1 MPLPDYI
8 PRIQITDTMTD
19 AEAQAFKDEHYV
31 LLHSD
36 KQRFGIR
43 TLRHTAAL
51 IKPDGS
57 LLRLLLQDILD
68 PILCRIAYEQLRQVR
83 GDVTNRPEI
92 VGRGAAMMDVN
103 KDGMVG
109 VQAKS
114 ESVLKVYGGKADML
128 GSYRYKNSAP
138 GVAHCDLTSWTK
150 SRPDIYEAVM
160 PWIHD
165 VNKVYRTFLPEAHAR
180 QMAYVNRI
188 PGVQEDTRYGVYDFV
203 RTEERANRVP
213 HR

>member
-57 LLRLLLQDILD
+57 LLVLLLQDILD
-68 PILCRIAYEQLRQVR
+68 P
-83 GDVTNRPEI
+83 NP
-92 VGRGAAMMDVN
+92 
-103 KDGMVG
+103 
-109 VQAKS
+109 
-114 ESVLKVYGGKADML
+114 
-128 GSYRYKNSAP
+128 
-138 GVAHCDLTSWTK
+138 
-150 SRPDIYEAVM
+150 
-160 PWIHD
+160 
-165 VNKVYRTFLPEAHAR
+165 LPNC
-180 QMAYVNRI
+180 V
-188 PGVQEDTRYGVYDFV
+188 
-203 RTEERANRVP
+203 
-213 HR
+213 